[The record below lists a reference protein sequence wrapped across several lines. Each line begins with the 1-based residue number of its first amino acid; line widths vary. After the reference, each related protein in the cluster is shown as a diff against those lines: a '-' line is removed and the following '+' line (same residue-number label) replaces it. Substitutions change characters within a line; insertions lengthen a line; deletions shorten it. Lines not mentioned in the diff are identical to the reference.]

1 MHRGMFLIALGLGMA
16 GGVGTGRTALAQ
28 EDAPQHQHMS
38 GMPSV
43 TETAGAPLYDNLGS
57 LHYGISTKNPAA
69 QQYFDQGLR
78 LTWGFNHDEAIASY
92 TEATRNDSTCAMC
105 WWGIAFALGPNIN
118 APMAPAAVKP
128 AWEALQNAQ
137 KYAAKATPRE
147 RDFIAALAKRYSS
160 DSTAARP
167 PLDSA
172 FTKAMG
178 AVAKKYPSDPEAQT
192 VYADAIMNLSPW
204 NYYTDRGAK
213 LRPQT
218 AELVSTLERTIK
230 KYPNHPG
237 ACHLYIHA
245 VEASTTPARAV
256 PCADRLA
263 QLMPGAGHLVHMPS
277 HIYMRTGRYDLVA
290 AHNHDAVGQDE
301 TFIQDR
307 KPAGFYKYMY
317 YPHNYHMMYAG
328 LMALGRGQETI
339 AAARKIVEVV
349 PAEVTKQVPPLEYF
363 FPTPYWAL
371 ARFEHWDELLA
382 EPAPAAHINGT
393 PPACGTTPA
402 VWRSPR
408 RASSARR
415 RPSMTVSWRSRE
427 EIPKEQPAGINQAK
441 TLLQL
446 AERHGAGRLAAA
458 QGDTASAIAAYEA
471 AMKIEDNLVYDE
483 PPAWYHPIRLELG
496 AVKTGAGQGGG
507 GGEAVPGGS
516 GALEEQRLGTA
527 RAGGGASAP
536 RARARR
542 RRRWRRSSGSSGR
555 RRMSSSPDGETTK
568 GVSGVGKRER

>member
-1 MHRGMFLIALGLGMA
+1 MQSRTFLIAAGLGMVVGA
-16 GGVGTGRTALAQ
+16 GTGRTALAQ
-28 EDAPQHQHMS
+28 DDAPQHQHMS

-57 LHYGISTKNPAA
+57 LHSSITTKNQAA

-92 TEATRNDSTCAMC
+92 TEATRNDPTCAMC

-118 APMAPAAVKP
+118 APMDTAAVKP
-128 AWEALQNAQ
+128 AWQALQNAQ
-137 KYAAKATPRE
+137 KYAAAATPRE
-147 RDFIAALAKRYSS
+147 RDFIAALAKRYSP
-160 DSTAARP
+160 DPAAARP
-167 PLDSA
+167 PMDSA
-172 FTKAMG
+172 FSKAMG
-178 AVAKKYPSDPEAQT
+178 AVARKYTSDPEAQT

-213 LRPQT
+213 PRPQT

-263 QLMPGAGHLVHMPS
+263 KLMPGAGHLVHMPS

-307 KPAGFYKYMY
+307 KPAGFYKYTY

-328 LMALGRGQETI
+328 LMFLGRGQETI
-339 AAARKIVEVV
+339 AAARKIVEVL

-371 ARFEHWDELLA
+371 ARFERWDELLA
-382 EPAPAAHINGT
+382 EPAPATHQRYTTGMWHYARSLAFAAKGKFAEAGT
-393 PPACGTTPA
+393 EHDSVVAI
-402 VWRSPR
+402 RD
-408 RASSARR
+408 
-415 RPSMTVSWRSRE
+415 
-427 EIPKEQPAGINQAK
+427 EIPQTQPAGINQAK
-441 TLLQL
+441 TLLKL
-446 AERHGAGRLAAA
+446 AERHGAGRIAVA
-458 QGDTASAIAAYEA
+458 QGDTAAAIAAYQEA
-471 AMKIEDNLVYDE
+471 MQIEDNLVYDE
-483 PPAWYHPIRLELG
+483 PPAWYQPIRLELG
-496 AVKTGAGQGGG
+496 EIKLAQGKAAEAEKLYREDLSHWQNNGWGLHGLAASLRSQGKTKEAAKAEAEFKKQWEKADVKLAG
-507 GGEAVPGGS
+507 
-516 GALEEQRLGTA
+516 R
-527 RAGGGASAP
+527 
-536 RARARR
+536 
-542 RRRWRRSSGSSGR
+542 
-555 RRMSSSPDGETTK
+555 
-568 GVSGVGKRER
+568 

>member
-1 MHRGMFLIALGLGMA
+1 MQSRTFLIAAGLGMVV
-16 GGVGTGRTALAQ
+16 GVGTGRTALAQ
-28 EDAPQHQHMS
+28 DDAPPHQHMS

-57 LHYGISTKNPAA
+57 LHSSITTKNQAA

-92 TEATRNDSTCAMC
+92 TEATRNDPTCAMC

-118 APMAPAAVKP
+118 APMDTAAVKP
-128 AWEALQNAQ
+128 AWQALQNAQ
-137 KYAAKATPRE
+137 KYAAAATPRE
-147 RDFIAALAKRYSS
+147 RDFIAALAKRYSP
-160 DSTAARP
+160 DPAAARP
-167 PLDSA
+167 PMDSA
-172 FTKAMG
+172 FSKAMG
-178 AVAKKYPSDPEAQT
+178 AVARKYTSDPEAQT

-213 LRPQT
+213 PRPQT

-263 QLMPGAGHLVHMPS
+263 KLMPGAGHLVHMPS

-307 KPAGFYKYMY
+307 KPAGFYKYTY

-328 LMALGRGQETI
+328 LMFLGRGQETI
-339 AAARKIVEVV
+339 AAARKIVEVL

-371 ARFEHWDELLA
+371 ARFQRWDELLA
-382 EPAPAAHINGT
+382 EPAPATHQRYTTGMWHYARSLAFAAKGKFAEAGT
-393 PPACGTTPA
+393 EHDSVVAI
-402 VWRSPR
+402 RD
-408 RASSARR
+408 
-415 RPSMTVSWRSRE
+415 
-427 EIPKEQPAGINQAK
+427 EIPQEQPAGINQAK
-441 TLLQL
+441 TLLKL
-446 AERHGAGRLAAA
+446 AERHGAGRIAVA
-458 QGDTASAIAAYEA
+458 QGDTAAAIAAYQEA
-471 AMKIEDNLVYDE
+471 MQIEDNLVYDE
-483 PPAWYHPIRLELG
+483 PPAWYQPIRLELG
-496 AVKTGAGQGGG
+496 EIKLAQGKAAEAEKLYREDLSHWQNNGWGLHGLAASLRSQGKTKEAAKAEAEFKKQWEKADVKLAG
-507 GGEAVPGGS
+507 
-516 GALEEQRLGTA
+516 R
-527 RAGGGASAP
+527 
-536 RARARR
+536 
-542 RRRWRRSSGSSGR
+542 
-555 RRMSSSPDGETTK
+555 
-568 GVSGVGKRER
+568 